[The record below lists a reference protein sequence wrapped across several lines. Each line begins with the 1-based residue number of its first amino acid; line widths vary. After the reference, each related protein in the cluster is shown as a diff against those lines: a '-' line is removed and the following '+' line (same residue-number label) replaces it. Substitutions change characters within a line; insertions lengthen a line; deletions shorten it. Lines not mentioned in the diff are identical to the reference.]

1 LTSGVRKEG
10 KNAMK
15 VVLAKI
21 RLVLHLLHGMWIIA
35 TRFSRASEAY
45 KTASIRAWSLKLLR
59 LAGMRLVVHGDEHRI
74 DHGALVVG
82 NHISWIDIYV
92 INAWRPT
99 PFISKAE
106 VRDWPVVGW
115 IAHRLGTVFLHR
127 EKRKD
132 ALRAMHEMAER
143 LKAGEVMCLFP
154 EGTTSDGLS
163 LLPFHANLFQAAVSA
178 GCPVQPICLLYEDAQ
193 GRQTTAPAYID
204 DMSLGESLD
213 TLLRSG
219 PITAHLF
226 VGEPLVPATDRRE
239 LAAQAREAVA
249 AGLVQMQ
256 GQWAPPV
263 GVSREAVSEEVRPAE
278 ASGAGNA

>member
-1 LTSGVRKEG
+1 
-10 KNAMK
+10 
-15 VVLAKI
+15 
-21 RLVLHLLHGMWIIA
+21 MWTVA
-35 TRFSRASEAY
+35 TRFSHASEAD
-45 KTASIRAWSLKLLR
+45 KTARIRAWSLKTLR
-59 LAGMRLVVHGDEHRI
+59 LAGMRLVVHGDEHRL
-74 DHGALVVG
+74 DRCALVVG

-99 PFISKAE
+99 PFVSKAE
-106 VRDWPVVGW
+106 VRNWPIVGW
-115 IAHRLGTVFLHR
+115 LAHRLGTVFVHR

-132 ALRAMHEMAER
+132 ALRTMHEMAAR
-143 LKAGEVMCLFP
+143 LQAGEVMCMFP

-193 GRQTTAPAYID
+193 GRQTTAPAYIG

-213 TLLRSG
+213 ALLRGG
-219 PITAHLF
+219 PVTAHLF
-226 VGEPLVPATDRRE
+226 VGEPLAPATDRRV

-249 AGLVQMQ
+249 ASLLQMQ
-256 GQWAPPV
+256 AKWASPV
-263 GVSREAVSEEVRPAE
+263 DSSHELAAEEGRPAE